1 MGEMIKD
8 SLYYAKIL
16 LFGEYGIIEDSMGLS
31 IPYHFFKGSFDF
43 SGGKSLDSNGVEISA
58 EVSAVQFT
66 SNQSIREY
74 VNHLEAMQLAGDL
87 PCGFRFDAI
96 HRDLDAGLYFDSSIP
111 QGFGVGSSGALVA
124 AIYNQ
129 YSVAPITQDD
139 IMLGDRLS
147 QLKGILAKLESY
159 FHGKSSGLDPL
170 ICYLN
175 LPILIK
181 GRGDLGTVG
190 IPTENAEGKGAIF
203 LMNSGSPGKT
213 QNMVS
218 IFLNR
223 LKEDGFRNMVK
234 TQLKKQN
241 DDCVKSFLKGDV
253 NQLFG
258 HLKGLSQ
265 LLLDNFRPMI
275 PDHFE
280 QVWKQGIDSG
290 DYYLKLCGSGGGG
303 FILGFTQ
310 DLEKA
315 ESLLKGHKLQVI
327 YKM

>member
-1 MGEMIKD
+1 
-8 SLYYAKIL
+8 
-16 LFGEYGIIEDSMGLS
+16 
-31 IPYHFFKGSFDF
+31 
-43 SGGKSLDSNGVEISA
+43 
-58 EVSAVQFT
+58 
-66 SNQSIREY
+66 
-74 VNHLEAMQLAGDL
+74 L
-87 PCGFRFDAI
+87 PCGFDFDRI

-124 AIYNQ
+124 AVYNQ
-129 YSVAPITQDD
+129 YAVNPIAQGDVMVQDN
-139 IMLGDRLS
+139 
-147 QLKGILAKLESY
+147 LKHLKLTLAKLESF

-181 GRGDLGTVG
+181 GQGDLGTVG

-223 LKEDGFRNMVK
+223 LKDDGFRNMVK

-253 NQLFG
+253 TQLFG

-275 PDHFE
+275 PDQFE
-280 QVWKQGIDSG
+280 QVWRQGIESG
-290 DYYLKLCGSGGGG
+290 AYYLKLCGSGGGG

-310 DLEKA
+310 DFEKA
-315 ESLLKGHKLQVI
+315 ESLLKEHKLQVI

>member
-16 LFGEYGIIEDSMGLS
+16 LFGEYGIIENSMGLS
-31 IPYHFFKGSFDF
+31 IPYHFFKGNFDF
-43 SGGKSLDSNGVEISA
+43 AKEPNEVQKNSNEGIKQF
-58 EVSAVQFT
+58 VS
-66 SNQSIREY
+66 
-74 VNHLEAMQLAGDL
+74 HLEWLRDAGGL
-87 PCGFRFDAI
+87 PCSIDFT
-96 HRDLDAGLYFDSSIP
+96 HLHTDLNSGLYFDSSIP

-124 AIYNQ
+124 ALYAK
-129 YSVAPITQDD
+129 YSVSPLKQSDV
-139 IMLGDRLS
+139 MVGDN
-147 QLKGILAKLESY
+147 LKKLKSTLATMESF

-175 LPILIK
+175 LPILVK
-181 GRGDLGTVG
+181 GQGDLGTVG

-203 LMNSGSPGKT
+203 LLNSGSPGKT

-223 LKEDGFRNMVK
+223 LKDDGFRNMVK

-241 DDCVKSFLKGDV
+241 DDCVTSFLKGDIS
-253 NQLFG
+253 QLFG

-280 QVWKQGIDSG
+280 KVWREGIDSG

-310 DLEKA
+310 DFEKA
-315 ESLLKGHKLQVI
+315 QSLLKAHKLQVI

>member
-1 MGEMIKD
+1 MAELIKD

-43 SGGKSLDSNGVEISA
+43 APEPSEFQFNSNHSMRLFVDHLA
-58 EVSAVQFT
+58 ELNA
-66 SNQSIREY
+66 NGE
-74 VNHLEAMQLAGDL
+74 L
-87 PCGFRFDAI
+87 PCSINFEALNG
-96 HRDLDAGLYFDSSIP
+96 DLDAGLYFNSSIP

-129 YSVAPITQDD
+129 YAIGAISPSSVMENDQLP
-139 IMLGDRLS
+139 
-147 QLKGILAKLESY
+147 QLKLILAKMESY

-181 GRGDLGTVG
+181 GKGDLGTVG
-190 IPTENAEGKGAIF
+190 IPTENIAGKGAIF
-203 LMNSGSPGKT
+203 LMNSGAPGKT
-213 QNMVS
+213 QSMVS

-253 NQLFG
+253 TQLFG

-280 QVWKQGIDSG
+280 QVWRQGIDSNA
-290 DYYLKLCGSGGGG
+290 YYLKLCGSGGGG

-310 DLEKA
+310 DFEKA
-315 ESLLKGHKLQVI
+315 KSLLKEHKLQVI

>member
-1 MGEMIKD
+1 M
-8 SLYYAKIL
+8 
-16 LFGEYGIIEDSMGLS
+16 
-31 IPYHFFKGSFDF
+31 
-43 SGGKSLDSNGVEISA
+43 
-58 EVSAVQFT
+58 
-66 SNQSIREY
+66 
-74 VNHLEAMQLAGDL
+74 
-87 PCGFRFDAI
+87 
-96 HRDLDAGLYFDSSIP
+96 YFDSSIP

-124 AIYNQ
+124 ALYAKYSLSPVNQ
-129 YSVAPITQDD
+129 SDV
-139 IMLGDRLS
+139 MLGDNLK
-147 QLKGILAKLESY
+147 QLKSTLAALESF

-181 GRGDLGTVG
+181 GQGDLGTVG

-223 LKEDGFRNMVK
+223 LKDDGFRNMVK

-241 DDCVKSFLKGDV
+241 DDCVTSFLKGDIS
-253 NQLFG
+253 QLFG

-280 QVWKQGIDSG
+280 KVWREGIDSG

-310 DLEKA
+310 DFEKA
-315 ESLLKGHKLQVI
+315 QSLLKAHKLQVI

>member
-1 MGEMIKD
+1 MIKN

-31 IPYHFFKGSFDF
+31 IPYHFFKGNFDF
-43 SGGKSLDSNGVEISA
+43 ATNPNEVQANSNR
-58 EVSAVQFT
+58 
-66 SNQSIREY
+66 SIREFTS
-74 VNHLEAMQLAGDL
+74 HLESLSQSGKL
-87 PCGFRFDAI
+87 PCAL
-96 HRDLDAGLYFDSSIP
+96 DLDRLKADIDAGLYFDSSIP

-124 AIYNQ
+124 ALYAK
-129 YSVAPITQDD
+129 YSLNPVLQSDV
-139 IMLGDRLS
+139 MEGNNLK
-147 QLKGILAKLESY
+147 QLKSTLAALESF

-181 GRGDLGTVG
+181 GQGDLGTVG
-190 IPTENAEGKGAIF
+190 IPSENADGKGAIF

-223 LKEDGFRNMVK
+223 LKDDGFRNMVK

-241 DDCVKSFLKGDV
+241 DDCVNSFLKGDIS
-253 NQLFG
+253 QLFG

-275 PDHFE
+275 PDQFE
-280 QVWKQGIDSG
+280 KVWREGINSG

-310 DLEKA
+310 DFEKA
-315 ESLLKGHKLQVI
+315 QSLLKAHKLQVI

>member
-1 MGEMIKD
+1 MGEIIKD

-16 LFGEYGIIEDSMGLS
+16 LFGEYGIIENSMGLS
-31 IPYHFFKGSFDF
+31 IPYHFFKGNFDF
-43 SGGKSLDSNGVEISA
+43 ATEPNEVQKDSNESIKQY
-58 EVSAVQFT
+58 VS
-66 SNQSIREY
+66 
-74 VNHLEAMQLAGDL
+74 HLESLRNAGDL
-87 PCGFRFDAI
+87 PCAI
-96 HRDLDAGLYFDSSIP
+96 DFVQLHSDINSGLYFDSSIP

-124 AIYNQ
+124 ALYAK
-129 YSVAPITQDD
+129 YSVSPLNQSDV
-139 IMLGDRLS
+139 MVGDN
-147 QLKGILAKLESY
+147 LKKLKSTLATMESF

-181 GRGDLGTVG
+181 GQGDLGTVG

-223 LKEDGFRNMVK
+223 LKDDGFRNMVK

-241 DDCVKSFLKGDV
+241 DDCVTSFLKGDIS
-253 NQLFG
+253 QLFG

-280 QVWKQGIDSG
+280 KVWREGIDSG

-310 DLEKA
+310 DFEKA
-315 ESLLKGHKLQVI
+315 QSLLKAHKLQVI

>member
-31 IPYHFFKGSFDF
+31 IPYHFFKGSIDF
-43 SGGKSLDSNGVEISA
+43 AATPNESQSE
-58 EVSAVQFT
+58 
-66 SNQSIREY
+66 SNQSIRNF
-74 VNHLEAMQLAGDL
+74 VSHLQHLSAQGDL
-87 PCGFRFDAI
+87 PCAFQFD
-96 HRDLDAGLYFDSSIP
+96 RLMTDLDAGLYFDSSIP

-124 AIYNQ
+124 AIYSHYAVQ
-129 YSVAPITQDD
+129 PITQNDVMKRD
-139 IMLGDRLS
+139 NLQRL
-147 QLKGILAKLESY
+147 KNTLAKLESY
-159 FHGKSSGLDPL
+159 FHVKSSGLDPL

-181 GRGDLGTVG
+181 GQGDLGTVG

-223 LKEDGFRNMVK
+223 LKDDGFRNMVK

-253 NQLFG
+253 AQLFG

-280 QVWKQGIDSG
+280 LVWRQGIESG
-290 DYYLKLCGSGGGG
+290 AYYLKLCGSGGGG

-310 DLEKA
+310 DFKKA
-315 ESLLKGHKLQVI
+315 ESLLKEHKLQVI